1 MTTVVYSQVS
11 QEGNSPEKNVVHFRL
26 TLDRDRLRMYW
37 KKKGRKGAKRR
48 GNAKI

>member
-11 QEGNSPEKNVVHFRL
+11 QERNSPEKNVVHFRL

-37 KKKGRKGAKRR
+37 EKRGRKGAKRR